1 MGIFDEIDKAMKKVE
16 NEVKKADLDRQ
27 FRNLGDGIGKAGSDI
42 SRGIN
47 NVPAPAESRPADTA
61 GHSPAPARAPHPGYA
76 RITAWVRTRYRS
88 KIDGALGDPYQK
100 RLELE
105 QMTAEATNGLS
116 AKARKGFLD
125 YLKKQN
131 YEQLLR

>member
-16 NEVKKADLDRQ
+16 DEVKNADLDRQ

-47 NVPAPAESRPADTA
+47 NAQAPADTA

-88 KIDGALGDPYQK
+88 KIDGAVGDPYQK

-105 QMTAEATNGLS
+105 QMTAEATNGRS
-116 AKARKGFLD
+116 AKARTGFLD